1 MKYHTTQSL
10 NSNQSSLAGKMLN
23 FLELHCISIF
33 KYNFW
38 FHCVSQMGKDLR
50 SSSGF
55 IHKKEVLDVKP
66 LRAIFPVF
74 PEQSSIPSLAGSFQP
89 GVAPF
94 YPFLVPNESQ
104 VPTKPNQ
111 AGPSNF
117 DKTIP
122 SPVPLNSYRTPSQY
136 SERDSGPSRR
146 ETRSHKGGA
155 AVDDGNSNYHRQSD
169 QFTEGTSKKQ
179 RGRSRQKTTAV
190 DGSLSK
196 KTIAVDRSPSVDL
209 DNIVAKSL
217 KEFRLIGLE
226 PAQQADGNKELIN
239 LILMVYNLLRR
250 RIVQFEESRGDN
262 PGFTRRPDMTA
273 GNMLMSK
280 GIRTNKRKIIG
291 AVPGIEVGD
300 IFFFRMEMSLV
311 GLHAPVMA
319 GIDYMGVNVSTGEEP
334 LAVSIVSSA
343 GYEDKNEDEN
353 VLIYSGQGGLDR
365 KDGKVV
371 DQKLDRGNLALETS
385 LHRANEVRVI
395 RGLKDIVNGTGKV
408 YMYDGLYKIHES
420 WREKGKG
427 GCNVFKYKLV
437 RIPKQPKAFTLWKS
451 IQPWKDGAT
460 LRTYMILPDLTS
472 GKEILPVCLVNDVDD
487 ERGPAYFTYT
497 PFLKYKKSFDLP
509 RPSSSCTC
517 RGGCQ
522 PGDTNCPCIRINEG
536 FIPYISPGVL
546 VSRKTMIHECGSS
559 CLCPLTCRNRVTQAG
574 LKVRL
579 EVFKTKNRGWGLRS
593 WDPIRSGQFICV
605 HGGEV
610 IDTSKTIELGSE
622 EDTHFIFDS
631 TRIYPSLKCLPDGN
645 PGVPFS
651 LVLNA
656 YSFGNVARFMNHSCS
671 PNVFWQPVLREN
683 NNESYLGIAFYALGH
698 ISPLQELTFD
708 YGVAQENT
716 QMKKNCLCG
725 SSQCRGFFY

>member
-1 MKYHTTQSL
+1 
-10 NSNQSSLAGKMLN
+10 
-23 FLELHCISIF
+23 
-33 KYNFW
+33 
-38 FHCVSQMGKDLR
+38 MGKDSG
-50 SSSGF
+50 SSYGF
-55 IHKKEVLDVKP
+55 IHKNKVLDVKP
-66 LRAIFPVF
+66 LRVIFPIF
-74 PEQSSIPSLAGSFQP
+74 PEQSGIPSPAGSFQP

-104 VPTKPNQ
+104 GPTTPNQ

-136 SERDSGPSRR
+136 SDGDSGPSRR
-146 ETRSHKGGA
+146 DTRSHEGGA
-155 AVDDGNSNYHRQSD
+155 AFDDGHSNYHSQSD
-169 QFTEGTSKKQ
+169 QFAEGTSKKR
-179 RGRSRQKTTAV
+179 RGRPFKKTTAV
-190 DGSLSK
+190 ETTAVNRPPSK
-196 KTIAVDRSPSVDL
+196 TTTAVNRSPSVDI
-209 DNIVAKSL
+209 DDMVAKSL
-217 KEFRLIGLE
+217 KEFRLVGLE
-226 PAQQADGNKELIN
+226 PAQLADGNKELIDR
-239 LILMVYNLLRR
+239 ILMAYNLLRR
-250 RIVQFEESRGDN
+250 RIVQLEESRGDN

-273 GNMLMSK
+273 GNLLMSK

-291 AVPGIEVGD
+291 SVPGVEVGD
-300 IFFFRMEMSLV
+300 IFYFRMEMSLA

-319 GIDYMGVNVSTGEEP
+319 GIDYMGVSRSAVEEP
-334 LAVSIVSSA
+334 LAVSIVSSG
-343 GYEDKNEDEN
+343 GYEDKNEDGN
-353 VLIYSGQGGLDR
+353 VLIYSGHGGVDR

-371 DQKLDRGNLALETS
+371 DQKLERGNLALETS

-408 YMYDGLYKIHES
+408 YVYDGLYKIHES

-451 IQPWKDGAT
+451 IQLWKDGAT
-460 LRTYMILPDLTS
+460 VRTNMILPDLTS
-472 GKEILPVCLVNDVDD
+472 GEEILPICLVNDVDD

-497 PFLKYKKSFDLP
+497 PFLKYKKPFDLP
-509 RPSSSCTC
+509 KPSSSCTC

-546 VSRKTMIHECGSS
+546 VSHKTMIHECGSS
-559 CLCPLTCRNRVTQAG
+559 CLCPLTCRNRVSQAG

-610 IDTSKTIELGSE
+610 IDTSKAMELGSE
-622 EDTHFIFDS
+622 EDDHYIFDS
-631 TRIYPSLKCLPDGN
+631 AHIYPSLECVPDGN
-645 PGVPFS
+645 PQVPFS
-651 LVLNA
+651 LVINA

-683 NNESYLGIAFYALGH
+683 NNESYLDIAFYALGH

-716 QMKKNCLCG
+716 RRKKNCLCG
-725 SSQCRGFFY
+725 SSKCRGFFY